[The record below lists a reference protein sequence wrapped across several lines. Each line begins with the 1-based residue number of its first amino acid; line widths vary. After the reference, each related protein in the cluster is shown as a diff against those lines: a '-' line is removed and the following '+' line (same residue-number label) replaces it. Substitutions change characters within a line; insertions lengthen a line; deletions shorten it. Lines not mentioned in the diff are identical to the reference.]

1 MDAGLRRHDGSFV
14 ARFANIEQPEFAAAV
29 RKLETQNS

>member
-1 MDAGLRRHDGSFV
+1 MPACAGMTDRLLLDSQ
-14 ARFANIEQPEFAAAV
+14 NIEQPEFAAAV